1 MALLDRLQQ
10 AAEQGRRP
18 GSLVEVL
25 VLQALAHQVQGDAI
39 RARAP
44 LERALTLAEA
54 EGYVRIFLDEGATM
68 RILLGHVAAPGPAS
82 AYARRLLSAFETPA
96 RLAPTPLQAVPAAL
110 VEPLTRREVEIL
122 RLIAAGMR
130 NQEIAEQLFIS
141 LSTVKRHVANAYGK
155 LGASH
160 RTEAVARANA
170 LDLL

>member
-1 MALLDRLQQ
+1 MPPHATCG
-10 AAEQGRRP
+10 AARSWASTVGCRRTGTAGTSAWR
-18 GSLVEVL
+18 GSRRRRETWT
-25 VLQALAHQVQGDAI
+25 ARSSCSMRRSDSMSGARIPARRCGPSRGHATAH
-39 RARAP
+39 
-44 LERALTLAEA
+44 
-54 EGYVRIFLDEGATM
+54 
-68 RILLGHVAAPGPAS
+68 GPAS

-96 RLAPTPLQAVPAAL
+96 RLAPTPLPAGAAAL

-141 LSTVKRHVANAYGK
+141 LSTVKRHLANAYGK